1 MSRFFDAVI
10 YGAALCVILATIA
23 LAKSAEQQA
32 KQQMETAKI
41 QVESKPAPKSQIHYT
56 SQPGCK
62 PCQAFARIVPEL
74 EAVGW
79 LMVKRPP
86 DPRGTP
92 AFDVYVAGK
101 NIATRTGYSNKN
113 NFYRWLRQS
122 VEANR

>member
-1 MSRFFDAVI
+1 MSRFFDGVV

-23 LAKSAEQQA
+23 MASNSEHEA
-32 KQQMETAKI
+32 KQQIETAKVE
-41 QVESKPAPKSQIHYT
+41 VESKPAPQSAIHYT
-56 SQPGCK
+56 SQAGCA
-62 PCQAFARIVPEL
+62 PCLAFARIVPEL

-92 AFDVYVAGK
+92 AFNVYVGGK
-101 NIATRTGYSNKN
+101 NIAARTGYSNKN

>member
-1 MSRFFDAVI
+1 MSRFFDGVV

-23 LAKSAEQQA
+23 MASNSEHEA
-32 KQQMETAKI
+32 KQQSKTAKVE
-41 QVESKPAPKSQIHYT
+41 VESKPAPQSAIHYT
-56 SQPGCK
+56 SQAGCA
-62 PCQAFARIVPEL
+62 PCLAFARVVPEL

>member
-1 MSRFFDAVI
+1 MSRFLDAVI

-32 KQQMETAKI
+32 RQQIETAKVE
-41 QVESKPAPKSQIHYT
+41 VESKPAPKSAIHYT
-56 SQPGCK
+56 SQAGCK
-62 PCQAFARIVPEL
+62 PCLAFARIVPEL

-92 AFDVYVAGK
+92 AFDVYVGGQ
-101 NIATRTGYSNKN
+101 NIATRTGYNEKN
-113 NFYRWLRQS
+113 DFYRWLRTS

>member
-1 MSRFFDAVI
+1 MSKFFDGVI

-23 LAKSAEQQA
+23 LATSAEQEA
-32 KQQMETAKI
+32 KQQTQTAKI
-41 QVESKPAPKSQIHYT
+41 AVENKPAPKSQIHYT
-56 SQPGCK
+56 SQAGCA
-62 PCQAFARIVPEL
+62 PCLAFARIVPEL

-92 AFDVYVAGK
+92 AFDVYVGGE
-101 NIATRTGYSNKN
+101 NIATRTGYSDKN

-122 VEANR
+122 VEANK